1 MNNSTAGDYQYYYSV
16 DNITNPWVTS
26 TTTTTTNQTWTL
38 EEQEAWGNRYFI
50 CSYCREKIKDGVAVD
65 GYVYCSK
72 RHAFLNKLK
81 ESSEE
86 SILK

>member
-1 MNNSTAGDYQYYYSV
+1 MSNSTAGDYQYYYSV
-16 DNITNPWVTS
+16 DSLTNPWVTS
-26 TTTTTTNQTWTL
+26 TTTTTNQTWAL
-38 EEQEAWGNRYFI
+38 GEWGNRYFI

-81 ESSEE
+81 ESSKE